1 MSEPLSVPA
10 PSSLSGKRVVVTGG
24 ARGIGRELA
33 VTMAAA
39 GARVAVTARS
49 LAAAE
54 ETVRAIEAHGGQ
66 GHAFELD
73 LAVRPAVQPAFQAI
87 ASVMGGVDV
96 LVCNSGVGGPSA
108 PLWELA
114 EDDWD
119 AVFDVNVTGAFLCAK
134 AVAPAMISSGSGVV
148 LFIGSMT
155 GKRPLLHRTPYAASK
170 MAVLGLCRTLAL
182 DLGPYGVRANVISPG
197 FVGGERLDWLIGRQ
211 AEARGLEPAVVRA
224 DMLRDT
230 PLNRFTSA
238 ADVAATAV
246 FLASDAAAGI
256 TGADINVSAGL
267 VMY

>member
-1 MSEPLSVPA
+1 VAEPTSAPA
-10 PSSLSGKRVVVTGG
+10 LSGKRVVVTGG

-33 VTMAAA
+33 VTMAGA
-39 GARVAVTARS
+39 GAEVAVTARS
-49 LAAAE
+49 LAAAK
-54 ETVRAIEAHGGQ
+54 ETVRAIEARGGR
-66 GHAFELD
+66 GHAAELD
-73 LAVRPAVQPAFQAI
+73 LSARSTVGAAFQAI
-87 ASVMGGVDV
+87 AGLMGGIDV

-108 PLWELA
+108 PLWEVA
-114 EDDWD
+114 EDDWES
-119 AVFDVNVTGAFLCAK
+119 VFDVNVTGAFLCAK
-134 AVAPAMISSGSGVV
+134 AVAPRMISAGSGAV

-155 GKRPLLHRTPYAASK
+155 GKRPLLHRSPYAASK

-182 DLGPYGVRANVISPG
+182 DLGPHGVRANVISPG

-211 AEARGLEPAVVRA
+211 AAARGLEPGAVREE
-224 DMLRDT
+224 MLRDI
-230 PLNRFTSA
+230 PLHHFTAA